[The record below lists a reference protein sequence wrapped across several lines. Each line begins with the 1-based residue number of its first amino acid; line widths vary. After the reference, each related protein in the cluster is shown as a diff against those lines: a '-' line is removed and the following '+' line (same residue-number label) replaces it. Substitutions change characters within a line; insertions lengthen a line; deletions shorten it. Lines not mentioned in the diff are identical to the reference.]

1 MMSSTV
7 AVLNETAELDQECL
21 DARISV
27 AFNKTGCMMMSLP
40 ELCKGRQNLSTNTH
54 PPPR

>member
-21 DARISV
+21 DARMSV